1 MSVSPWKVA
10 VLWRDALGVAEPARP
25 RRSWRV
31 SRFRQITTATSVET
45 SRERGWSAA

>member
-10 VLWRDALGVAEPARP
+10 VLWRDALGVAKPARP

-31 SRFRQITTATSVET
+31 SRFRQKATRPESRISV
-45 SRERGWSAA
+45 S